1 MKKKGIKVM
10 KKKIPKFKSESEE
23 RRFWEKNDSSE
34 YINWDEAKLVVLPK
48 LKPTVK
54 SISIR
59 MPEIMLNQI
68 KVIAN
73 KKDVPYQSFI
83 KTILSERINQELHR
97 AT

>member
-1 MKKKGIKVM
+1 M
-10 KKKIPKFKSESEE
+10 KKKIPKFKSEAEE
-23 RRFWEKNDSSE
+23 RRFWQKHDSSE
-34 YINWDEAKLVVLPK
+34 YINWNEAKIAVLPK
-48 LKPTVK
+48 LKPSVK

-68 KVIAN
+68 KVMAN

-83 KTILSERINQELHR
+83 KTILSEKIRQEFHG